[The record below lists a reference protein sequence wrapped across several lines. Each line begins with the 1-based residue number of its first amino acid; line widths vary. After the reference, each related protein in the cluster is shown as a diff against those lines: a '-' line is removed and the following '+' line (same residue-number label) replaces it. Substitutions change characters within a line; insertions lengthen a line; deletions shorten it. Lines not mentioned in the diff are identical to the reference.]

1 VAAHA
6 GLPGIILHGT
16 TTLAPAVGVVV
27 DDALGGDP
35 ERVERVAAR
44 FTAMI
49 PLPSQ
54 IRVRILSAQ
63 RGGSVRFDVLNGE
76 GRVSAARWSRR
87 SARVI
92 FPLHPGGTPM
102 SAPFNLSETD
112 RLLSTTRAVR
122 KRLDLKRPVERNV
135 ILDCIRLS
143 QQAPTGSN
151 SQSWRW
157 MVVTDKAKRAELARL
172 YKEVGDQYL
181 EMARNNVPAGDAQTK
196 RVYDSAFWL
205 KDHLHEVPVH
215 VIPCVVG
222 RLPENAPVGMHAAVF
237 GSIFPAIWSF
247 QLALRSRGLGSAL
260 TTLHLFREQEA
271 AKLLGIPENVMQ
283 VALLPV
289 GYTQGTD
296 FKISKRPAP
305 ETITSF
311 DTWSV

>member
-1 VAAHA
+1 M
-6 GLPGIILHGT
+6 P
-16 TTLAPAVGVVV
+16 
-27 DDALGGDP
+27 
-35 ERVERVAAR
+35 
-44 FTAMI
+44 
-49 PLPSQ
+49 
-54 IRVRILSAQ
+54 
-63 RGGSVRFDVLNGE
+63 
-76 GRVSAARWSRR
+76 
-87 SARVI
+87 
-92 FPLHPGGTPM
+92 
-102 SAPFNLSETD
+102 APFDLKETD

-122 KRLDLKRPVERNV
+122 KRLDLSKPVERSV

-151 SQSWRW
+151 AQSWRW
-157 MVVTDKAKRAELARL
+157 LVVTDKGKRAALAKM

-222 RLPENAPVGMHAAVF
+222 RLPEGAPVGMGAAVF
-237 GSIFPAIWSF
+237 GSIFPAVWSF

-289 GYTQGTD
+289 AYTKGTD
-296 FKISKRPAP
+296 FKVSARPAP

-311 DTWSV
+311 DSWSA

>member
-1 VAAHA
+1 M
-6 GLPGIILHGT
+6 T
-16 TTLAPAVGVVV
+16 
-27 DDALGGDP
+27 
-35 ERVERVAAR
+35 
-44 FTAMI
+44 
-49 PLPSQ
+49 
-54 IRVRILSAQ
+54 
-63 RGGSVRFDVLNGE
+63 
-76 GRVSAARWSRR
+76 
-87 SARVI
+87 
-92 FPLHPGGTPM
+92 
-102 SAPFNLSETD
+102 APFDLKETD

-122 KRLDLKRPVERNV
+122 KRLDLARPVERKV

-143 QQAPTGSN
+143 MQAPTASN
-151 SQSWRW
+151 GQTWRW
-157 MVVTDKAKRAELARL
+157 VVVTDAVKRAEIARI
-172 YKEVGDQYL
+172 YKEIGDQYL

-222 RLPENAPVGMHAAVF
+222 RVPDGAPMGMHASVF
-237 GSIFPAIWSF
+237 GSIFPAVWSF

-289 GYTQGTD
+289 AYTKGTD
-296 FKISKRPAP
+296 FKVSQRPAP

-311 DTWSV
+311 DSWTA

>member
-1 VAAHA
+1 
-6 GLPGIILHGT
+6 
-16 TTLAPAVGVVV
+16 
-27 DDALGGDP
+27 
-35 ERVERVAAR
+35 
-44 FTAMI
+44 
-49 PLPSQ
+49 
-54 IRVRILSAQ
+54 
-63 RGGSVRFDVLNGE
+63 
-76 GRVSAARWSRR
+76 
-87 SARVI
+87 
-92 FPLHPGGTPM
+92 M
-102 SAPFNLSETD
+102 SAPFNLTETD

-122 KRLDLKRPVERNV
+122 KRLDLARPVEHHV

-143 QQAPTGSN
+143 MQAPTGSN

-157 MVVTDKAKRAELARL
+157 IVVTDKAKRAELGRI
-172 YKEVGDQYL
+172 YREVGDQYL
-181 EMARNNVPAGDAQTK
+181 EMARSNLPADDAQTK

-222 RLPENAPVGMHAAVF
+222 RLPESAPVGMNAAVF
-237 GSIFPAIWSF
+237 GSIFPAVWSF

-289 GYTQGTD
+289 AYTKGTD
-296 FKISKRPAP
+296 FKVSERPAP

-311 DTWSV
+311 DSWSA